1 MTIDFYLQI
10 MGCVL
15 ITAFTGLVVACTIW
29 FAMFVYDDIVE
40 KQQLKKWRKETL

>member
-1 MTIDFYLQI
+1 MNSEFYVEI

-15 ITAFTGLVVACTIW
+15 ITAFTGLVVICTIW

-40 KQQLKKWRKETL
+40 KIKWRSRE